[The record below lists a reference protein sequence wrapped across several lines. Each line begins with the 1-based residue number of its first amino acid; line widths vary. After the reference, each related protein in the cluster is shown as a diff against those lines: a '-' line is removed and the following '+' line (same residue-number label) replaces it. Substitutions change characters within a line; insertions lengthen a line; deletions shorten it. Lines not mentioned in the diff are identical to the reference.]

1 MRQQTVSL
9 LLQLANLPI
18 LHSEF
23 LKPSCY
29 LTKKKIASVGAF
41 TVIFSWCS
49 NIFENAIK
57 VAALL
62 NIFQPCVSKDGS
74 RHGNNSIT
82 YTKKVLHISHFFF
95 S

>member
-1 MRQQTVSL
+1 ML
-9 LLQLANLPI
+9 FD
-18 LHSEF
+18 E
-23 LKPSCY
+23 
-29 LTKKKIASVGAF
+29 KKKIVSVGAF
-41 TVIFSWCS
+41 SVIFSWCS

-82 YTKKVLHISHFFF
+82 YTKKSIAHQSFLFLVKLLELSIF
-95 S
+95 SAKTYYAKFITL